1 MACISLFFLL
11 FFGTLMPI
19 PSMELSALE
28 TTDAYETNFYESDI
42 FDISRERKV
51 RSSMPSRHY
60 HDAYEIFYLVSGEL
74 SYFVGDKTYY
84 LVSGMLLFINVNE
97 IHKLVNSSG
106 AVFERIT
113 LQFKR
118 EFIADL
124 LPKEGE
130 FDVFSSFQ
138 ADTHLLRLD
147 GSEQST
153 VEGLFDWMLHESL
166 RQPPGYAYYVKI
178 LLIELLIYLK
188 RKADSGQDQLAA
200 CPQQVHPKII
210 AIVNFINENYNR
222 RITLDSISRQF
233 YISPSYFCKIFKDGT
248 GFTLIEYVNN
258 VRIKE
263 ARLLLRDTDA
273 KMGEIA
279 ERAGFESLTH
289 FGRIFKEL
297 TGCTPLKYR
306 QMQRS
311 NRT

>member
-1 MACISLFFLL
+1 MD
-11 FFGTLMPI
+11 M
-19 PSMELSALE
+19 
-28 TTDAYETNFYESDI
+28 TDAKETNFYESDI

-60 HDAYEIFYLVSGEL
+60 HDAYEIFYLVSGDL
-74 SYFVGDKTYY
+74 SYFVGDKTYH

-97 IHKLVNSSG
+97 IHKLVNLSG

-118 EFIADL
+118 ELIADL

-130 FDVFSSFQ
+130 FDVFSAFQ

-153 VEGLFDWMLHESL
+153 VEELFDRMVHESL
-166 RQPPGYAYYVKI
+166 RQPPGHAYYIKI

-188 RKADSGQDQLAA
+188 RKADSSQNQLAG

-210 AIVNFINENYNR
+210 AIVNFINGNYSQ

-233 YISPSYFCKIFKDGT
+233 YISPSYLCKMFKDST

-263 ARLLLRDTDA
+263 ARLLLRNTDA

-306 QMQRS
+306 HMQRS

>member
-1 MACISLFFLL
+1 MHIN
-11 FFGTLMPI
+11 P
-19 PSMELSALE
+19 MELIALD
-28 TTDAYETNFYESDI
+28 TTDATETNFYESDI
-42 FDISRERKV
+42 FDISRERKI

-60 HDAYEIFYLVSGEL
+60 HDAFEIFYLVSGEL
-74 SYFVGDKTYY
+74 SYFVGDKTYH

-106 AVFERIT
+106 AAFERIT

-124 LPKEGE
+124 LPKEGN
-130 FDVFSSFQ
+130 FDVFSTFQ
-138 ADTHLLRLD
+138 SDTHLLRLD

-153 VEGLFDWMLHESL
+153 VEGLFDRMVHESL

-188 RKADSGQDQLAA
+188 RKADSSQHQHAA
-200 CPQQVHPKII
+200 CPQQVHPKSI
-210 AIVNFINENYNR
+210 AIVNFINENYSQ

-233 YISPSYFCKIFKDGT
+233 YISPSYFCKMFKDST
-248 GFTLIEYVNN
+248 GFTLVEYVNN

-263 ARLLLRDTDA
+263 ARLLLRNTDA
-273 KMGEIA
+273 KMGDIA
-279 ERAGFESLTH
+279 ERVGFESLTH

-297 TGCTPLKYR
+297 TGYTPLKYR
-306 QMQRS
+306 HMQRS